1 MATFLSEHSLETGR
15 FFSRPVNNDLYAT
28 LGERWYEAQD
38 DPVALLRAEARLRNP
53 WVARHIA
60 DTFGEQPCDVLD
72 IGCGGGFLTNE
83 LAALG
88 HRVTGLDA
96 DEDSLRIAAGH
107 DATGT
112 VRYDLGDALS
122 LPYGAE
128 TFDVACGMDFLEHVE
143 DPRRVIQEV
152 ARVLKPSGLFFFHTF
167 NRNPLAWL
175 VVIKGVEWFVRNTPR
190 DLHVLRLF
198 LKPEEVEAMC
208 RANGLAPVELVGS
221 RPRFGKA
228 FFEMLRTRVVPADFE
243 FAFTGST
250 TIAYTGFARKTKVG

>member
-1 MATFLSEHSLETGR
+1 
-15 FFSRPVNNDLYAT
+15 VNNDLYAT

-53 WVARHIA
+53 WVARHIGEA
-60 DTFGEQPCDVLD
+60 FGEQPCDVLD
-72 IGCGGGFLTNE
+72 I
-83 LAALG
+83 
-88 HRVTGLDA
+88 
-96 DEDSLRIAAGH
+96 DENSLRIAASH
-107 DATGT
+107 DTTGT
-112 VRYDLGDALS
+112 VRYEMGDALS

-128 TFDVACGMDFLEHVE
+128 SFDVACGMDFLEHVE

-152 ARVLKPSGLFFFHTF
+152 ARVLRPSGLFFFHTF

-198 LKPEEVEAMC
+198 LKPEEVTAMC
-208 RANGLAPVELVGS
+208 RAHGLAPLELVGS
-221 RPRFGKA
+221 RPRFGRA
-228 FFEMLRTRVVPADFE
+228 FFEMLRTHVVPADFE
-243 FAFTGST
+243 FTFTGST